1 MCFDGFGCFEVGNN
15 FTHPLGLPS
24 SPDYIGAST
33 WLYSRG
39 RYETNPKQIDFRT
52 VSSLEDMRELRANK
66 PLFILIH
73 GYRRS
78 RKHIWISETIIA
90 LLAKAD
96 CNIITVDWGKTHSF
110 FYPWT
115 AAYDTALV
123 GKLLAL
129 LVHSLMNRFPKAI
142 SASSIH
148 AIGQSFGAHVASFFA
163 KHFKNDTGL
172 LVGRIT
178 GLDPAAPYFEG
189 HNVHLSNTD
198 AEFVDVIH
206 TSAGK
211 NHYSLRNGDLGFRSP
226 IGHVDFY
233 PNGGTRVQP
242 GCEYK
247 SKFALVVT
255 VWPTGSS
262 WRQLIDQ
269 NSTNLT
275 CAKKDLKRLC
285 KKGARISEATVEWDS
300 TAEIPQ
306 VVEYSTSQLQFHQKL
321 KNASINK

>member
-247 SKFALVVT
+247 IRPCSHSMAYRFFL
-255 VWPTGSS
+255 
-262 WRQLIDQ
+262 
-269 NSTNLT
+269 
-275 CAKKDLKRLC
+275 
-285 KKGARISEATVEWDS
+285 
-300 TAEIPQ
+300 
-306 VVEYSTSQLQFHQKL
+306 
-321 KNASINK
+321 ASINRSELYQSYLCEEGFEAALQKRCKNFGGHGRMGFYSRDTTGRGVQYLTATVPPEIEKRFNK